1 MARIAGLSFRSL
13 LGAGLG
19 LILVAV
25 LIGLGIW
32 QLERREWKLALI
44 ARVEARVHAAPVV
57 APDLATEKP
66 SDVARLEYTRVTATG
81 HFLNDRE
88 TLVEAV
94 TIHGGGA
101 WVMTPLVTDSG
112 LTILV
117 NRGFVPFDKK
127 PTDART
133 AGQLAGEVT
142 VTGLLRPS
150 EPRGGFLREN
160 DPPADR
166 WYSRDVKEIADK
178 RGLSGEIEPY
188 FIDADATAN
197 PGGYPIGG
205 LTVINFPNNHLVY
218 ALTWF
223 AMGLGLLG
231 VMVWL
236 FLRGRRRG

>member
-1 MARIAGLSFRSL
+1 MAKTAEWSFRSL
-13 LGAGLG
+13 LGAGLVS
-19 LILVAV
+19 ILVV
-25 LIGLGIW
+25 GFFGLGIW

-44 ARVEARVHAAPVV
+44 ARVEARIHAAPVP

-66 SDVARLEYTRVTATG
+66 SDIARLEYTRVTATG

-101 WVMTPLVTDSG
+101 WVLTPFVTDSG
-112 LTILV
+112 FTVLV

-127 PTDART
+127 PTDSRT
-133 AGQLAGEVT
+133 AGQLTGSVT

-150 EPRGGFLREN
+150 EPKGGFLRSN
-160 DPPADR
+160 DPAADR
-166 WYSRDVKEIADK
+166 WYSRDVAAISDK
-178 RGLSGEIEPY
+178 RGLTGVTEPY
-188 FIDADATAN
+188 FIDADATPN

-223 AMGLGLLG
+223 AMGLGLAG
-231 VMVWL
+231 ATIWL
-236 FLRGRRRG
+236 AFRGRRG